1 MRETENGAKTLF
13 ARMIEKNIECDEEES
28 AYEKRLA
35 KMTEWLEQR
44 LSKLA
49 SRG

>member
-1 MRETENGAKTLF
+1 MHKGQNGAKALF
-13 ARMIEKNIECDEEES
+13 TRMTEKDIECDEEES